1 MKKIRQILKD
11 ILYVAKLTTI
21 KRKKV
26 RILFS
31 AIISNT
37 ISFADILIIL
47 TFSQILTGSEIV
59 TNEYLDLFTNNP
71 ISIVFIVIFRYILN
85 FVAKYNVFSLTKDIE
100 KSLKVYLIKEVYKK
114 GNYSLADA
122 TYYIETLSVHIAYF
136 FKSLTNIMSSAIQ
149 VLVFTLFLTY
159 NSFEVLSAFSILLII
174 LYYPTKWLLV
184 KGRNAMEDSFEFS
197 QFNIRYIQRIIDNLF
212 LVKILNTEKL
222 EVINFEKNLT
232 NLYKAEKKKFVL
244 SDVNATIPNFVAVFS
259 FSIILALSL
268 NRITLTLEFIGVT
281 LRLMQS
287 VGGINSAL
295 SMLFSTHVHLDKL
308 LLVEENNSYQS
319 DFIYELDE
327 NSESAIKVQNMSFKF
342 INSDDFFYEN
352 INLDFEKNKHH
363 IITGE
368 NGSGKST
375 LLGILAGAL
384 LPASGTAIKN
394 SDKIGYIGASPLI
407 LEDTLRE
414 NLKYASKDVISDS
427 KMLEL
432 LEEFKVFTDTN
443 IENLDEIIT
452 NKTLSSGQMQKISFI
467 RAFLSNCEI
476 LFLDESTSNLDIG
489 TKKQIADILKSK
501 KITIINS
508 THNAEDFEFDNHFQ
522 IIIDEN
528 DRRLIQTASI

>member
-1 MKKIRQILKD
+1 MIKIRQILKD

-31 AIISNT
+31 AIISNG

-47 TFSQILTGSEIV
+47 TFSQILTDSEIV
-59 TNEYLDLFTNNP
+59 TNKYLELVTNNP

-85 FVAKYNVFSLTKDIE
+85 FIAKYNVFSLTKDIE
-100 KSLKVYLIKEVYKK
+100 KSLKVYLLKEVYKK

-136 FKSLTNIMSSAIQ
+136 FNSFTNIMSSGIQ

-197 QFNIRYIQRIIDNLF
+197 KFNVRYIQRIIDNLF

-222 EVINFEKNLT
+222 EVINFEKNLS
-232 NLYKAEKKKFVL
+232 NLYKSEKKKFVL
-244 SDVNATIPNFVAVFS
+244 ADVNATIPNFIAVFS

-308 LLVEENNSYQS
+308 LLVEDNNNYES
-319 DFIYELDE
+319 DFVYELDKG
-327 NSESAIKVQNMSFKF
+327 NKSAIKVENMSFKF
-342 INSDDFFYEN
+342 INSDDYFYEN

-363 IITGE
+363 IVTGE

-384 LPASGTAIKN
+384 QPAKGKAVKN
-394 SDKIGYIGASPLI
+394 SDKIGYIGATPLI

-414 NLKYASKDVISDS
+414 NLKYASKDEITDS
-427 KMLEL
+427 QMLEL
-432 LEEFKVFTDTN
+432 LEEFKVFSETS
-443 IENLDEIIT
+443 IVNLDEIIT

-467 RAFLSNCEI
+467 RAFLSNCDI

-489 TKKQIADILKSK
+489 TKKQIADILDTKE
-501 KITIINS
+501 ITIINS
-508 THNAEDFEFDNHFQ
+508 THNAEDFKFDNHFK
-522 IIIDEN
+522 IIIDEDN
-528 DRRLIQTASI
+528 RRLIKPS